1 LYPSFFDF
9 YEDFDS
15 FNIIEYNALIKMEDY
30 QMKRSLAWLFIL
42 LLLFLYACGNEKPVA
57 SFTVSKTAGCYPLSI
72 AFDAG
77 NSQDPDGDISSY
89 SWIFGDNQTGAG
101 KTINHTYLVQGSF
114 IASLTVAD
122 DSDATAT
129 FSRTLTIGSID
140 GQWRGTATTITDR
153 KPLDSFGVT
162 MMISQT
168 YADPAAV
175 TGTAV
180 WDHLPG
186 VYFSG
191 SGTLDTSNNIL
202 SMTWTATGFHS
213 YTTIG
218 NYTDDC
224 HSFSGVIDG
233 SSFTNDPFTMT
244 WQSLIPTNE
253 KIERAMVYPEGDL
266 NVVQPEAG
274 KK

>member
-1 LYPSFFDF
+1 
-9 YEDFDS
+9 
-15 FNIIEYNALIKMEDY
+15 
-30 QMKRSLAWLFIL
+30 MKRNMTLLIL
-42 LLLFLYACGNEKPVA
+42 LLLFLYACGNENPVA

-77 NSQDPDGDISSY
+77 NSQDPDGEISSY
-89 SWIFGDNQTGAG
+89 AWIFGDNQTGTG
-101 KTINHTYLVQGSF
+101 KTINHIYLVQGSF
-114 IASLTVAD
+114 IASLTVKD

-140 GQWRGTATTITDR
+140 GQWRGTATTIADR

-168 YADPAAV
+168 FADPAAV

-202 SMTWTATGFHS
+202 SMTWTAAGFHS
-213 YTTIG
+213 YTTVG

-224 HSFSGVIDG
+224 HSFTGVIDG

-244 WQSLIPTNE
+244 WQSLIPSNE
-253 KIERAMVYPEGDL
+253 KIGRAVVYPEGDL
-266 NVVQPEAG
+266 NVAKAGAG